1 MDSHMDTAKI
11 PTWSSGTPSA
21 IWYRRMKK
29 SRTQPQVLYA
39 PQAPVQLQVSFAP
52 PVQQQVPYAP
62 PVPPQHQ
69 APYAQQAPVQPLV
82 PYAHQAPG
90 QPQVRYAQQM
100 PAQQLASYPSQP
112 PYWQQTP
119 STAKAQNPPQVTSQ
133 PPSRLGQVHF
143 APMVQRPSNNAGL
156 SGYAQ
161 VSASTGLTSS
171 GVGLGAVQG
180 TLNPRARTPLTA
192 IVTYGGCRAT
202 TSRFAEPVERLA
214 ADRRTDR
221 RSREYGDDWCGA
233 YAFAERFGAGVP
245 WL

>member
-1 MDSHMDTAKI
+1 MDSHTDTAKI

-21 IWYRRMKK
+21 ICPESSELSDESESSDEPDSPDVM
-29 SRTQPQVLYA
+29 TPAGLAQPQVLYA

-100 PAQQLASYPSQP
+100 PAHQLASYPSQP

-171 GVGLGAVQG
+171 GGAVNG
-180 TLNPRARTPLTA
+180 M
-192 IVTYGGCRAT
+192 G
-202 TSRFAEPVERLA
+202 SEE
-214 ADRRTDR
+214 
-221 RSREYGDDWCGA
+221 
-233 YAFAERFGAGVP
+233 
-245 WL
+245 

>member
-171 GVGLGAVQG
+171 GGAVQG

-192 IVTYGGCRAT
+192 IVTYGGCT
-202 TSRFAEPVERLA
+202 LSRIPGTPGIGLG
-214 ADRRTDR
+214 TR
-221 RSREYGDDWCGA
+221 RSSRWIGLRSCNNIA
-233 YAFAERFGAGVP
+233 LCRTS
-245 WL
+245 

>member
-1 MDSHMDTAKI
+1 MTPAGLGTMQNMPTSTQPPVPFI
-11 PTWSSGTPSA
+11 PPA
-21 IWYRRMKK
+21 PA
-29 SRTQPQVLYA
+29 QPQVLYA

-100 PAQQLASYPSQP
+100 PAHQLASYPSQP

-171 GVGLGAVQG
+171 GGAVNG
-180 TLNPRARTPLTA
+180 M
-192 IVTYGGCRAT
+192 G
-202 TSRFAEPVERLA
+202 SEE
-214 ADRRTDR
+214 
-221 RSREYGDDWCGA
+221 
-233 YAFAERFGAGVP
+233 
-245 WL
+245 